1 MKTNVT
7 YGFFI
12 ALGGMVL
19 TLALYFLGFH
29 SEASKLPAAQW
40 IGFFGFLAIAIS
52 LIVAGQ
58 KARRSE
64 TPAEEG
70 FSYGRGMGAGAGIA
84 FFSALFGIAT
94 TLLYFGVI
102 NPNLVELMVQAQLDK
117 LEAKGLSGAQIDQ
130 AEKFIRFSMKPAVMA
145 VSNFIF
151 IMLIGTIISLISSAF
166 LKRPAPEVTEETP
179 PSV

>member
-12 ALGGMVL
+12 ALGSMVL

-29 SEASKLPAAQW
+29 SDVSKLSAAQG
-40 IGFFGFLAIAIS
+40 IGFVGFLAIAIS

-64 TPAEEG
+64 IPAEEG
-70 FSYGRGMGAGAGIA
+70 FSYGRGMGAGAGIS
-84 FFSALFGIAT
+84 FFAALFGIVT
-94 TLLYFGVI
+94 TFLYFGVI
-102 NPNLVELMVQAQLDK
+102 NPNLIELMVQAQLDK
-117 LEAKGLSGAQIDQ
+117 LEAKGLSGAQIEQ

-151 IMLIGTIISLISSAF
+151 MMLIGTVISLISSAI
-166 LKRPAPEVTEETP
+166 LKRPAPEVTEDAQR
-179 PSV
+179 SA